1 MFVLVCVYMCS
12 SLAHLSTDEL
22 TVHHHMERLKGLKP
36 WAIAS
41 RLKTELGKLTEARRN
56 GASTSSLTDEQLLP
70 TVALLRRHAPF
81 LAAHPLPALLRY
93 TRACRVLHCRPDT
106 ALFDKGEDD
115 RGGFF
120 VVLTGSVRVD
130 AQHQVIRISLRTR
143 A

>member
-1 MFVLVCVYMCS
+1 LFVWFVGVCS
-12 SLAHLSTDEL
+12 SLAHLSADEL
-22 TVHHHMERLKGLKP
+22 AVHHQMQRLKGLKP

-56 GASTSSLTDEQLLP
+56 SASSSWPTDEQLLP

-81 LAAHPLPALLRY
+81 LAARPLPTLLQY
-93 TRACRVLHCRPDT
+93 ARACRVLHCRPDT

-115 RGGFF
+115 RSGFF

-130 AQHQVIRISLRTR
+130 AQHQVI
-143 A
+143 